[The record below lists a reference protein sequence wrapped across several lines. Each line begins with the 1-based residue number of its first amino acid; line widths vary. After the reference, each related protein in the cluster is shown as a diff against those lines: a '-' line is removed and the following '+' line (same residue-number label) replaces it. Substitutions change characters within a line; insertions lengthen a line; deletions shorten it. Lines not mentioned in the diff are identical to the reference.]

1 MVDLQKKQDDMQL
14 NNSKL
19 LQKNLFINNEW
30 IDTTDVFDVINPAT
44 QALITT
50 VCNGNATHTLQ
61 AIEAAS
67 TAFKSWST
75 QTAAYR
81 SNLLKKWHQ
90 LMLQNAED
98 LAVLL
103 TTEQGKPL
111 AEAKGE
117 VLYGASFIEW
127 FAEECKRTYGETI
140 PTPTSNKRLMTIK
153 QPIGVVAAITPWN
166 FPIAMLT
173 KKLAPALASG
183 CTVVLKPAEDTPL
196 CALALAYLAKEAGIP
211 NGVLNVITTTQAAA
225 VGKVLTTHPEVKKVS
240 FTGSTEVG
248 KILMEQSSSTL
259 KKLSLELGGNAPC
272 IVFDD
277 ATIDIAVKGA
287 IASKYRNAGQTCV
300 CANRILVQKNIFPAF
315 IEAYTKA
322 VNELQVGN
330 GLKDG
335 IHIGPLINEAA
346 IQKVKDL
353 LVDAIEKGAT
363 ITTGGNIHD
372 AGELFFQPTIITNC
386 THEMLLNKEEI
397 FGPVASVFVFDTEA
411 EAIEMAN
418 NTDYGLAAYFFSNNV
433 HRIYRVAEQLEYG
446 MIGINEGIISHAEA
460 PFGGIKQSGFGK
472 EGSKYGMEEY
482 LITKY
487 LCLGIHNE

>member
-1 MVDLQKKQDDMQL
+1 MVDLHKKQVDMQL
-14 NNSKL
+14 NHSHL

-30 IDTTDVFDVINPAT
+30 IDTNDVFDVINPAT
-44 QALITT
+44 QTLITQ
-50 VCNGNATHTLQ
+50 VSNGNETHTLQ

-67 TAFKSWST
+67 TAFKSWNK
-75 QTAAYR
+75 QTVLYR

-90 LMLQNAED
+90 LIINNADD

-140 PTPTSNKRLMTIK
+140 PTPAGNKRLMTIK
-153 QPIGVVAAITPWN
+153 QPVGVVAAITPWN
-166 FPIAMLT
+166 FPIAMIT
-173 KKLAPALASG
+173 RKIAPVLASG

-196 CALALAYLAKEAGIP
+196 CALALAYLAKEAGLP
-211 NGVLNVITTTQAAA
+211 NGVFNVITTTHAAA
-225 VGKVLTTHPEVKKVS
+225 VGKVLTTHSSIKKIS

-248 KILMEQSSSTL
+248 SILMQQAASTL

-277 ATIDIAVKGA
+277 ANIEVAVKGA

-300 CANRILVQKNIFPAF
+300 CANRILVQKNMYPAF

-322 VNELQVGN
+322 VQALQVGN
-330 GLKDG
+330 GLKNNVQ
-335 IHIGPLINEAA
+335 IGPLINNA
-346 IQKVKDL
+346 
-353 LVDAIEKGAT
+353 AIEKVQHLLADATQKGASVT
-363 ITTGGNIHD
+363 LGGNIHD
-372 AGELFFQPTIITNC
+372 AGALFFQPTIITNC
-386 THEMLLNKEEI
+386 THEMLLSKEEI
-397 FGPVASVFVFDTEA
+397 FGPVSSIFVFDTEA
-411 EAIEMAN
+411 EAIEIAN
-418 NTDYGLAAYFFSNNV
+418 NTEYGLAAYFFSNNV

-446 MIGINEGIISHAEA
+446 MIGINEGIISHTEA

-472 EGSKYGMEEY
+472 EGSKYGIEEY
-482 LITKY
+482 LTTKY
-487 LCLGIHNE
+487 LCLGIGEE